1 MTAISIPGTS
11 PQTKTFSSVF
21 AGEIDRLHVG
31 AAQEAREITPSD
43 VYQPARRH
51 NQAIFQKIC
60 QSLMKPGSN
69 IDGVEHLAELAR
81 RSELGEPG
89 MILSWHSSNLDVP
102 NLHALLS
109 QAGAPSLFDRMVFI
123 AGRKLNE
130 ESPLSKAFCESF
142 TRLIVSPPSYFRKN
156 EGNPI
161 KLAQGRAV
169 NMAALRSARQ
179 LLRSGSLL
187 FLFPTGTRYR
197 PDRPE
202 TMKALPQV
210 DGYLRMCKNF
220 VVMNIHGN
228 TLPPIDKSA
237 MVDDDIRRD
246 VIRMSVSPVTSVNE
260 FRREILSK
268 ERQDDVTPRQAV
280 ANAVMELIKKR

>member
-1 MTAISIPGTS
+1 MTALSLT
-11 PQTKTFSSVF
+11 QEKTKTFSQVF
-21 AGEIDRLHVG
+21 SGEIGELRVG
-31 AAQEAREITPSD
+31 QENEARDITPRD
-43 VYQPARRH
+43 VFQPARPH
-51 NQAIFQKIC
+51 NRAIFLKIC
-60 QSLMKPGSN
+60 QSLMLPGSH
-69 IDGVEHLAELAR
+69 IAGVENLAELAR

-89 MILSWHSSNLDVP
+89 MVLSWHSSNLDVP
-102 NLHALLS
+102 NLHALLD
-109 QAGAPSLFDRMVFI
+109 QAGASHLFDRLVFI

-130 ESPLSKAFCESF
+130 ESPLCKAFCESF
-142 TRLIVSPPSYFRKN
+142 TRLVVSPPSYFKKHQD
-156 EGNPI
+156 NPI

-202 TMKALPQV
+202 TKRALSQV

-228 TLPPIDKSA
+228 TLPPIDKST

-246 VIRMSVSPVTSVNE
+246 VIRMSIGPVTSVAN
-260 FRREILSK
+260 FRRGVLSRGQ
-268 ERQDDVTPRQAV
+268 EPGVSPRQAV
-280 ANAVMELIKKR
+280 ADAVMQLIEDL